1 MRIEIYRFG
10 HYVNAVESKDE
21 LRQWL
26 LDNLPY
32 DKSDGSVPPTTTL
45 DVCIAMAGRKHFTFK
60 TDNGLKRIE
69 KILDAVKIEDVA
81 KEFVTL
87 KKRGENYIFDC
98 PICGA
103 GAAAYIS
110 PKHQILKCFGC
121 EETGN
126 VIHFVMKAKKCTFAQ
141 AQKWLEKTYNIKK

>member
-10 HYVNAVESKDE
+10 NYINAVDSKDA
-21 LRQWL
+21 LHQWL

-32 DKSDGSVPPTTTL
+32 DKSDGIVPPTTPL
-45 DVCIAMAGRKHFTFK
+45 DVCMTMARKMHFAFK
-60 TDNGLKRIE
+60 VDNGIERIDR
-69 KILDAVKIEDVA
+69 ILDAVKIEDVA

-87 KKRGENYIFDC
+87 KKRGENYTFDC
-98 PICGA
+98 PFCGA
-103 GAAAYIS
+103 EAAACIS
-110 PKHQILKCFGC
+110 PKHQIFKCFVC

-126 VIHFVMKAKKCTFAQ
+126 VIHFVMKVKKCTFAQ